1 MGISNLLKRFSV
13 FILILYLVFGSTILV
28 SADTAL
34 PKSEIPT
41 RNQTEVS
48 KYALSFFNNTK
59 IPYVLGGGRGY
70 ANLEEVEK
78 KGCGTDCSGFVMYV
92 YKHFGINLPDYTE
105 TMYSVAKKR
114 FTDES
119 LAVPGDVVYWYWHVG
134 IYVGDGKMI
143 HTNTSGGPTPYPH
156 LAGIYYRGTPT
167 FLRMVDNV
175 KDLKPIGF
183 ANLSESQ
190 GNDIKSSKEF
200 FSEWSLKG
208 LDGYEP
214 TLQKDSSDITL
225 ASKDDLSDVEKNS
238 LAIVSLGI
246 QSKFS
251 IGKLLSIAMKFMG
264 MGLVLYGILLM
275 VCFIF
280 DYTNTFLEVSLLS
293 IITFGKLRISYLGDE
308 VGHIKEQGFTY
319 VNFGMMVKKASLV
332 FALGMFLI
340 SGSAIKDFILR
351 VMEIIQHG

>member
-1 MGISNLLKRFSV
+1 M
-13 FILILYLVFGSTILV
+13 VFGSTIVV

-48 KYALSFFNNTK
+48 KYALSFFNHTK

-78 KGCGTDCSGFVMYV
+78 QGCGTDCSGFVMYV

-143 HTNTSGGPTPYPH
+143 HTNTSRGPTPYPH

-183 ANLSESQ
+183 ANISDSQ
-190 GNDIKSSKEF
+190 GQDISSSKGIV
-200 FSEWSLKG
+200 SEWSLKG
-208 LDGYEP
+208 LEGYKP
-214 TLQKDSSDITL
+214 SIADDSEEITL
-225 ASKDDLSDVEKNS
+225 ASKNDLSEEEKNS

-246 QSKFS
+246 SNKFS
-251 IGKLLSIAMKFMG
+251 IGKCLSIFMKFAG
-264 MGLVLYGILLM
+264 MVLIVYSILLM
-275 VCFIF
+275 VCYIF
-280 DYTNTFLEVSLLS
+280 DYTNTFMEVSLLS
-293 IITFGKLRISYLGDE
+293 TITFGKLRISYLGDD

-319 VNFGMMVKKASLV
+319 VNFGMMIKKSGSVL
-332 FALGMFLI
+332 ALGLLLI
-340 SGSAIKDFILR
+340 SGSAIKELLVKI
-351 VMEIIQHG
+351 MESL